1 MKCLYR
7 ALAAFA
13 LVLAGADAALAQ
25 GWPNRPIRMIVPYT
39 PGGYTDLMARLV
51 GQKIS
56 DALGQP
62 IVLREQARRQRHHR
76 HRRRRQGRARRLHVR
91 HRDRGAC
98 GKRHAQSEA
107 ALRHAQGLHI
117 RLADERRTAD
127 HDRASLSAG
136 EQRERA
142 DRAREGQAR

>member
-62 IVLREQARRQRHHR
+62 IVFENKPGANAIIGTDAVAKAAAKLPGASVAAIAAKADVSESTARRH
-76 HRRRRQGRARRLHVR
+76 L
-91 HRDRGAC
+91 
-98 GKRHAQSEA
+98 A
-107 ALRHAQGLHI
+107 AM
-117 RLADERRTAD
+117 T
-127 HDRASLSAG
+127 SPSAPVPA
-136 EQRERA
+136 EKPDLIA
-142 DRAREGQAR
+142 A